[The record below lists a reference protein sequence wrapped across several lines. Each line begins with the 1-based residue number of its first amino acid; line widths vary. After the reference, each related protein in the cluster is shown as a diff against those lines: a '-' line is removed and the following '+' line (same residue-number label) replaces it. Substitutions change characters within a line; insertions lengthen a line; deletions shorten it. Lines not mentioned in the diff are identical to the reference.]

1 MLQNFKGDRNDV
13 GIWGPV
19 CAQHGFTDDPTFT
32 NPDFK
37 VGGMMVYEAIAEF
50 LASPD
55 DAKWRLEKDAWP
67 SNKGCS
73 GEK

>member
-1 MLQNFKGDRNDV
+1 MLQNFKGDRTDV

-37 VGGMMVYEAIAEF
+37 VGGMMVYEAIA
-50 LASPD
+50 
-55 DAKWRLEKDAWP
+55 
-67 SNKGCS
+67 
-73 GEK
+73 